1 MENKFNNSGNI
12 FYLNRSNDN
21 SNTETNGDLAEIISF
36 DNIRVINREQ
46 SKSLYLPDSTHSV
59 LKFPT
64 GKTLI
69 ILNGISSFSATKDI
83 WLQYKDFNYEYSFII
98 LENSNL
104 DFLPQVR
111 IANKLSRIQNIPIFD
126 PFISPFSSSMID
138 FLSKKFT
145 FLSGL
150 GEINSISLMYSHLQ
164 SLGWEKDTIR
174 IFIQAYFRGYN
185 INDIEN
191 ISSNSFFSKA
201 FISQLKK
208 ISLYMSMQNYSNFLL
223 ENNLGNNILSISSV
237 ENIQIFFKRSN
248 IPKIGES
255 ILNYMKKDSDSN
267 GMEFARLLVEKS

>member
-150 GEINSISLMYSHLQ
+150 GEINSISLIYSHLQ